1 MTRYPT
7 ESSRALRRVPIAE
20 ALRAK
25 GYIRTNNLEVVVL
38 AATLFCVG
46 LAYLLLS
53 YLRSRGHL
61 ADSVI
66 VDAGLAA
73 VVFTIAV
80 VAARNLELAAL
91 SLPVSLTLMVAPELP
106 HMPFVR
112 EFGAIILLGIAV
124 RLLYV
129 ECFRGST
136 HIRGALPAILSHP
149 QLVAGLALIA
159 LSLVPMLMA
168 SASGNIHTAKVIAA
182 HMIACGL
189 AWLLV
194 SLVIMAVHWQGEI
207 ATERLLDGLFI
218 ASVVTVAFAV
228 CSLAFPFL
236 VNEEVAWK
244 SYYGTYFYCRLKT
257 TFHGPADFSTY
268 VCLTIPILMLFTT
281 GDRDGWRRKLAIAS
295 LIAVPLIL
303 VAGSSRTARVAAVLS
318 FGVLACRREYRTL
331 ALSVGAFALAL
342 IFFTV
347 NYRCTMD
354 IASAATSNPTNTG
367 GIIPMREYFVD
378 SARSDLRTNVL
389 KFFALPA
396 SLGWENAWRYAVH
409 ILFGNGAGVS
419 GYAVFGKGTH
429 FAFGNL
435 IIDTG
440 LIGVAL
446 ILYTIA
452 RSAAKLTA
460 AWTFRNLKE
469 RQRLFALGVTLIPI
483 GLASTTED
491 TQLWLFTWFVVALIL
506 ADPVHALRAPNARMS
521 HGRAAQADEV
531 RERSP
536 AHL

>member
-38 AATLFCVG
+38 AAALFCAG

-66 VDAGLAA
+66 VDAGIA
-73 VVFTIAV
+73 IAV
-80 VAARNLELAAL
+80 FFAAIVAARDLELAAL

-106 HMPFVR
+106 HLPFVR
-112 EFGAIILLGIAV
+112 EFGAISLLGITV
-124 RLLYV
+124 RLLYL
-129 ECFRGST
+129 EYFRGST
-136 HIRGALPAILSHP
+136 HIRRALPAILSHP

-159 LSLVPMLMA
+159 LSLVPLLVS
-168 SASGNIHTAKVIAA
+168 SASGNFHTAKVIAA

-194 SLVIMAVHWQGEI
+194 SLVIMAVHWHGEV
-207 ATERLLDGLFI
+207 AAERLLDGLFI

-228 CSLAFPFL
+228 LSLAFPFL
-236 VNEEVAWK
+236 VNEEIAWK

-268 VCLTIPILMLFTT
+268 VCVAIPILMLFTT
-281 GDRDGWRRKLAIAS
+281 RDRDGWRRKLAVAS

-303 VAGSSRTARVAAVLS
+303 VAGSSRTARVAAILS
-318 FGVLACRREYRTL
+318 FGVLAWRREYRTL
-331 ALSVGAFALAL
+331 ALSVGAFAVAL

-354 IASAATSNPTNTG
+354 MASAATSNPTNNG
-367 GIIPMREYFVD
+367 GIIPMSQYFVD
-378 SARSDLRTNVL
+378 HARSDLRANAL
-389 KFFALPA
+389 KFFSLPS

-409 ILFGNGAGVS
+409 VLFGNGAGVS

-440 LIGVAL
+440 LIGAAL
-446 ILYTIA
+446 ILYTMA
-452 RSAAKLTA
+452 RSAAQLTA

-469 RQRLFALGVTLIPI
+469 RQRLFVLSVTLIPI
-483 GLASTTED
+483 GLASATED

-506 ADPVHALRAPNARMS
+506 ADPVQSLRVPHTSNSYLNAT
-521 HGRAAQADEV
+521 QADASQ
-531 RERSP
+531 RNQ